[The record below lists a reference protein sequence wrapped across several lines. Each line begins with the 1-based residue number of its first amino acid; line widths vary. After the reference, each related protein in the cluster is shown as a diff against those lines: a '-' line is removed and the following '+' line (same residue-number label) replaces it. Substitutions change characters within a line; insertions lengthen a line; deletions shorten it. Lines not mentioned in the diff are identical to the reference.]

1 MTLVRE
7 TPQPQDTVSTACPFR
22 RSVNLKT
29 TSKIID
35 ESTCWRCIGCGVI
48 WNPGRQGRQRGH
60 SGLVPCCFDRRSKT
74 VA

>member
-7 TPQPQDTVSTACPFR
+7 PQTPRVTVPTSCPFC

-35 ESTCWRCIGCGVI
+35 ESTYWRCIGCGVI
-48 WNPGRQGRQRGH
+48 WNPGRQGQRAPSLFG
-60 SGLVPCCFDRRSKT
+60 RRE
-74 VA
+74 